1 MLCFVCNIRLRLVRP
16 GVLGEVFVTLHGEPY
31 LLWPA
36 VDQHGAELD
45 ILLLKLR
52 DKAAAKRCLKRV
64 LAACPEAQRRIATSL
79 SLVMSGGATALP
91 TRDARCGMYARQDNL
106 AYCVL
111 NQQIRLTILR
121 IADNRP
127 LAEYFHNL
135 NARLRQVR

>member
-1 MLCFVCNIRLRLVRP
+1 MQYKAKVDSTRH
-16 GVLGEVFVTLHGEPY
+16 LGEVFVTLHGEPY

-36 VDQHGAELD
+36 VDQHGVELD

-64 LAACPEAQRRIATSL
+64 LAACPEAQRRIATGPE
-79 SLVMSGGATALP
+79 SGDERRRHCVA
-91 TRDARCGMYARQDNL
+91 DARCGIYARQDNL

-111 NQQIRLTILR
+111 NQQIRLTILL

-127 LAEYFHNL
+127 LAGYFHNL

>member
-1 MLCFVCNIRLRLVRP
+1 
-16 GVLGEVFVTLHGEPY
+16 LGEVFVTLHGEPY

-91 TRDARCGMYARQDNL
+91 TRDARCAMRDAACMR
-106 AYCVL
+106 V
-111 NQQIRLTILR
+111 RTISP
-121 IADNRP
+121 IACSTSRS
-127 LAEYFHNL
+127 A
-135 NARLRQVR
+135 